1 MTKQCSNH
9 LGCDKIMRH
18 IWIIC
23 YDISNDKRRY
33 RLDRF
38 LAQYGIRIQYS
49 VYETIISKDG
59 LHSLRTQIQQII
71 EGEEDKVNYYRI
83 CRWCQD
89 KVVLQGK
96 AKTTSKHGFSCI
108 C

>member
-1 MTKQCSNH
+1 
-9 LGCDKIMRH
+9 MRN

-23 YDISNDKRRY
+23 YDISDDKRRY

-38 LAQYGIRIQYS
+38 LAQYGQRIQYS
-49 VYETIISKDG
+49 IYETVISADG
-59 LHSLRTQIQQII
+59 FNSVRKAIGEII
-71 EGEEDKVNYYRI
+71 ESEEDKINYYRI

-89 KVVLQGK
+89 KVVCQGTAETADK
-96 AKTTSKHGFSCI
+96 QGYSCI